1 MGQFTFIDKFDEIER
16 KVIESVSKTKLEYLI
31 VTEAKIL
38 NQDDDVML
46 DLSPSLPEP
55 IVPGSIYNFKTFI

>member
-38 NQDDDVML
+38 N
-46 DLSPSLPEP
+46 
-55 IVPGSIYNFKTFI
+55 

>member
-1 MGQFTFIDKFDEIER
+1 MGQFTFIDKFEEIER

-46 DLSPSLPEP
+46 DLSLILPEP
-55 IVPGSIYNFKTFI
+55 IVPGSIYNFKTFF